1 MLQFLL
7 RWPNDII
14 IIITIIIIIILIII
28 IVIII
33 IIIILLSNIMLT
45 PMNTARRITWGSSLG
60 V

>member
-14 IIITIIIIIILIII
+14 IIITII
-28 IVIII
+28 III